1 LKRRGLKRS
10 TGCAA
15 PALPHGGIIGQVG
28 AGLALRGLALAAF
41 AVLLVS
47 CALPPPGET
56 ESTPIGDLKTESD
69 RTNADRRAQ
78 ARLELA
84 AAYFGRNQL
93 TTALDEVKQALA
105 ARPDLP
111 EALNL
116 RGLIY
121 AEMNEPA
128 LAEESFRR
136 AMSVAP
142 RDGDIQHNYGW
153 FLCQQ
158 RRFVEADGLFA
169 RALSLPQYRSFSRT
183 MLAQGAC
190 QARAGQL
197 PRADNTLSRAFE
209 LDPTNLAAAY
219 NLADVLYR
227 MGEFERARFYI
238 RRVNQRRDTTNAQSL
253 WLAARIENRLGNA
266 GLVRQLGTELRDR
279 FPQSPEALQ
288 YEKGRFDE

>member
-1 LKRRGLKRS
+1 MIFR
-10 TGCAA
+10 
-15 PALPHGGIIGQVG
+15 
-28 AGLALRGLALAAF
+28 AGLVTGLLLTWLAG
-41 AVLLVS
+41 
-47 CALPPPGET
+47 CALPPAQDAPGPAT
-56 ESTPIGDLKTESD
+56 GDLRTESD
-69 RTNADRRAQ
+69 QTNADRRAQ

-93 TTALDEVKQALA
+93 STALDEVKQALV

-121 AEMNEPA
+121 GAMDEPA

-136 AMSVAP
+136 ASAVAP

-158 RRFVEADGLFA
+158 RRYAEADSLFA

-197 PRADNTLSRAFE
+197 ARADNTLSRAFE

-219 NLADVLYR
+219 NLSDVLYR

-238 RRVNQRRDTTNAQSL
+238 RRVNQRRETANAQSL
-253 WLAARIENRLGNA
+253 WLAVRIENRLGNA

-279 FPQSPEALQ
+279 FPQSPETLL